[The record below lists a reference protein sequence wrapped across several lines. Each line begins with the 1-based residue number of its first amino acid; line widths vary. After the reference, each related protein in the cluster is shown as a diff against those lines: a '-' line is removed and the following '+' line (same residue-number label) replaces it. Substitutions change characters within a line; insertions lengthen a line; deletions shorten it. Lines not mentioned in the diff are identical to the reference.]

1 MLSGKKTYHYPPLV
15 IMAKSQPWLYFK
27 CNGSLGMK
35 PASMRR
41 QTTRKLFPRPGSSL
55 WHAVLT
61 PSVLALTLSRYYLR
75 ERTCNAVY
83 EIVKEHRGIT
93 FPSTI

>member
-1 MLSGKKTYHYPPLV
+1 MHG
-15 IMAKSQPWLYFK
+15 
-27 CNGSLGMK
+27 
-35 PASMRR
+35 
-41 QTTRKLFPRPGSSL
+41 QTTRKLFPHPDSPL
-55 WHAVLT
+55 WHTVLT

-83 EIVKEHRGIT
+83 EIVKEHGGIT